1 MRLLLGT
8 LVATTLLAATG
19 RSTAD
24 PTPSLAVEPAPA
36 GDRTF
41 VVERAAA
48 HGSFAPSVR
57 VAADYA
63 SAPLVLKNR
72 VEALDYVVSYQLWLY
87 ALASVSLAH
96 RWVLSAG
103 MPMVVAQ
110 DGDAPLPSGPTAT
123 RVSSGAALGDARV
136 GARFRIL
143 ESSDDAAMK
152 VHLAIASSLW
162 LPTAS
167 EGYTGDG
174 AVRVR
179 GALLLEGSTTR
190 VFWVANGG
198 VRTRPFETLP
208 AVIPTRV
215 GTALTFG
222 LAAGFYADA
231 RQRLALG
238 FEVLSDLTVGGG
250 SRPFDPRGTT
260 GHAFVTA
267 NLRPRGGPLE
277 LGAALGPGFG
287 QGAGSSDFRVLATV
301 GFAFEQAAPPSD
313 DDGDGVPDKVDA
325 CLDLRGVPSSDPL
338 MNGCPAAPSDRDGD
352 GIPDENDACPGV
364 PGESTRVKAT
374 HGCPVLPDRD
384 KDGVPDAS
392 DACPDE
398 PGVRPPAGDGCPKAP
413 EPPATKLADTTIV
426 LAQQV
431 QFETGTA
438 VLRAESDR
446 VLSEVA
452 RILSDHAEI
461 ELVEVQGHTDEVGTA
476 DYNRQL
482 GQARA
487 TSVVNW
493 LAQHGIK
500 RERLA
505 AKGYGSDRPIA
516 DNTSEEGRQKN
527 RRVEFQIL
535 RRKPADGATEGGAR

>member
-1 MRLLLGT
+1 M
-8 LVATTLLAATG
+8 
-19 RSTAD
+19 
-24 PTPSLAVEPAPA
+24 PA

-41 VVERAAA
+41 VVEPAAA

-72 VEALDYVVSYQLWLY
+72 VEALDYVVTHQLWLY
-87 ALASVSLAH
+87 ALASLSLAH
-96 RWVLSAG
+96 RWVLHAA
-103 MPMVVAQ
+103 MPVVVAQ

-123 RVSSGAALGDARV
+123 RVSSGAALGDARL
-136 GARFRIL
+136 GARFRVF

-152 VHLAIASSLW
+152 MHFGIGSSLW

-179 GALLLEGSTTR
+179 GAILVEGSTTR
-190 VFWVANGG
+190 VFWIANGG

-215 GTALTFG
+215 GTALTLG

-238 FEVLSDLTVGGG
+238 LEVLSEQTVGGG
-250 SRPFDPRGTT
+250 TRVFDPRGTT
-260 GHAFVTA
+260 GHTFVTA
-267 NLRPRGGPLE
+267 HFRPRGGPLE
-277 LGAALGPGFG
+277 MGAALGPGFG
-287 QGAGSSDFRVLATV
+287 QGAGSADFRVLATV

-325 CLDLRGVPSSDPL
+325 CLDLRGVHSSDPL
-338 MNGCPAAPSDRDGD
+338 LNGCPAVPVDRDGD

-384 KDGVPDAS
+384 KDGVPDAT

-398 PGVRPPAGDGCPKAP
+398 PGVRPPAGNGCPKPP
-413 EPPATKLADTTIV
+413 EPPATKLSEKAIV

-438 VLRAESDR
+438 VLRPESDR

-452 RILSDHAEI
+452 RILTDHPEI

-493 LAQHGIK
+493 LVQHAIK
-500 RERLA
+500 RERLV

-527 RRVEFQIL
+527 RRVEFAIL
-535 RRKPADGATEGGAR
+535 RRKAADGATEGGAR